1 MSFPN
6 PATHRFPEWVRCG
19 EYIYYGRD
27 VVSFGDELTAAN
39 LREAYLNGIF
49 PWYME
54 GVPLPWYC
62 PERRAVLDFDEL
74 HVPQSLRR
82 ARNKQ
87 LYTFTIDR
95 DFRRVME
102 ECSLAERPGQGGT
115 WIVPEFIEA
124 YTELH
129 EQGMAHSVEAWD
141 ADGDLAGGV
150 YGVEAGG
157 VFCGESMFFKRANA
171 SKLALLFLIGYLASR
186 GATWLDCQ
194 VMTPHMKA
202 LGAKEIGR
210 TEFLDKLNET
220 QRGNLELF

>member
-141 ADGDLAGGV
+141 ADG
-150 YGVEAGG
+150 